1 MYNDDNENEIDYDKL
16 EENFR
21 RAVLNKKGA
30 QASSRRTKTK
40 KVKFN
45 PKPLLSY
52 VFIAMVV
59 VAVIGLVNS
68 RPKTIDVNKKIVDN
82 ILYQD
87 IVEDGTV
94 VRKKDKKDSKKEN
107 KEAAEKVAE
116 GEKKIET
123 TNSAVVENPKTD
135 EIIVGKGRTVESV
148 SQNAINQSIPEDMLE
163 KIPKGNAYTIQVAA
177 GKSAEDAKKMAD
189 ALMKSGYPAVCVKEG
204 TFYRVLV
211 GNFATR
217 EKATEY
223 GNVLL
228 DKKIIKYF
236 YPRFKSN

>member
-1 MYNDDNENEIDYDKL
+1 MYNDDNENENDVDYDRL

-21 RAVLNKKGA
+21 RAVLNKKGSETKRA
-30 QASSRRTKTK
+30 KTK

-45 PKPLLSY
+45 PRPLLTY
-52 VFIAMVV
+52 IFIAMVI
-59 VAVIGLVNS
+59 VALIGAINS
-68 RPKTIDVNKKIVDN
+68 RPKTIDVNRKIVDN

-94 VRKKDKKDSKKEN
+94 VKKKSKKT
-107 KEAAEKVAE
+107 V
-116 GEKKIET
+116 ET
-123 TNSAVVENPKTD
+123 KAVNTEVTNSAVAEKIENVKQKESVNNEVIIGKT
-135 EIIVGKGRTVESV
+135 KTVESISAGAV
-148 SQNAINQSIPEDMLE
+148 SQNIPEEMTD
-163 KIPKGNAYTIQVAA
+163 KIPKEKAYTIQVAA
-177 GKSAEDAKKMAD
+177 GKSAEDAKKMAEV
-189 ALMKSGYPAVCVKEG
+189 LMKSGYPAVCVKEG